1 VQIRQL
7 STDLELMSMRSL
19 ETLVPSLPE
28 HIDLSTLGSEEAT
41 RELSARW
48 SVQPI
53 ADQSIIRDRIDY
65 LRQTGRLDGTHILKA
80 ISLEENPYKAWLS
93 ERKTRF
99 IIDGKPSYLKHIH
112 DALGFGA
119 VSLNALRSRLK
130 RLASEGSISGDML
143 IEALTMSQARW
154 QAKVGTGRSRGF
166 TYDGSAFP
174 EQTGKWF
181 ASVSWFLD
189 VIGRSELKSTVHARL
204 KTGWKLD
211 DAILEPVLKERGR
224 IYLLRCRATGLCYI
238 GLTTNSIERRFEYH
252 KHRALGGSRTLLH
265 SAIRKYGAE
274 QFDLE
279 LLETV
284 DDEMALA
291 QREKF
296 WISELETLH
305 PNGLNT
311 LKGGQIG
318 GAHGKKTIYEGRTFP
333 SLERAAKTLAEERN
347 VPLHIARTRI
357 VACEPIPEKPRTVER
372 HFDATG
378 SSPFN
383 DLWRIHKSLLRR
395 IDKGLVGY
403 AVADEWRDYDRFKAD
418 VLPSRVEG
426 TELAQADVNAPLGP
440 KNFRWMNRS
449 EIVTRSHGRAIIAGG
464 VEYATIDALAKACDI
479 ARSTLIFRLNK
490 GMTPDEAVALGKNGK
505 TSAKT
510 VMFEGLE
517 FRSMHAAAAYAAKK
531 YGLSHG
537 RARDFL
543 RRNVPFTKAR
553 SPIMSS

>member
-1 VQIRQL
+1 
-7 STDLELMSMRSL
+7 MRSL
-19 ETLVPSLPE
+19 EALVPSLPE
-28 HIDLSTLGSEEAT
+28 HIDLSLSMLGSEEAT

-53 ADQSIIRDRIDY
+53 PDQSLIRDRIDY
-65 LRQTGRLDGTHILKA
+65 LRQTERLDGTHVLKA
-80 ISLEENPYKAWLS
+80 ISLEEIPYKAWLS

-99 IIDGKPSYLKHIH
+99 IIDGKPGYLKHIH
-112 DALGFGA
+112 NTFGFGA
-119 VSLNALRSRLK
+119 VSLNALRCRLK
-130 RLASEGSISGDML
+130 TLASEGSISGDML
-143 IEALTMSQARW
+143 IEALTISQARW

-189 VIGRSELKSTVHARL
+189 VIGRSEVKSTVHARL
-204 KTGWKLD
+204 KLGWGLD
-211 DAILEPVLKERGR
+211 DAILEPVLKECGR
-224 IYLLRCRATGLCYI
+224 IYLLRCKVTGQCYV
-238 GLTTNSIERRFEYH
+238 GLTTNSTERRFEYH
-252 KHRALGGSRTLLH
+252 KRSALGGSRTLLH

-274 QFDLE
+274 QFELE

-296 WISELETLH
+296 WIRELKTLY

-318 GAHGKKTIYEGRTFP
+318 GAHGKRTIYEGRTFH
-333 SLERAAKTLAEERN
+333 SLERAAKTLAKERN

-357 VACEPIPEKPRTVER
+357 VAGEPIPEKVRAVTR
-372 HFDATG
+372 HSDATG
-378 SSPFN
+378 SSSYN
-383 DLWRIHKSLLRR
+383 DLWRIHKSTLRR
-395 IDKGLVGY
+395 IDNGLVGY
-403 AVADEWRDYDRFKAD
+403 AIADEWRDYERFKAD
-418 VLPSRVEG
+418 VLPSRVKG
-426 TELAQADVNAPLGP
+426 TRLAQADVSAPLGP
-440 KNFRWMNRS
+440 KNFRWMSRA

-479 ARSTLIFRLNK
+479 ASSTLLFRLNK

-505 TSAKT
+505 TSAKAVT
-510 VMFEGLE
+510 FEGLE

-531 YGLSHG
+531 YGLSHDQ
-537 RARDFL
+537 ARDRL
-543 RRNVPFTKAR
+543 RRNVPFTKA
-553 SPIMSS
+553 